1 MNFDTE
7 WRRRIQSSADVK
19 DARNNLQVQRTKI
32 MELRD
37 ELVSLGT
44 LAAKNLKEFW
54 KCFLQMIAEAYESE
68 LVKRLDMA
76 KENLKPRMTEES
88 VKEAE

>member
-19 DARNNLQVQRTKI
+19 EARNNLQVQRTKI

-44 LAAKNLKEFW
+44 LAAKNLKEF
-54 KCFLQMIAEAYESE
+54 
-68 LVKRLDMA
+68 
-76 KENLKPRMTEES
+76 
-88 VKEAE
+88 